1 MFTNDFINI
10 PSEMLTE
17 YDDVKQIE
25 MELLNNIGNGVGI
38 AAVQIGI
45 TKSIIIVKIN
55 GEFVTIVNPVITS
68 KSIEKKASKEGC
80 LSFPNKIVKK
90 QRHYRVTLQGV
101 NTGFEPVIYKLSGL
115 AAYIAQ
121 HEVDHVNGIH
131 I

>member
-1 MFTNDFINI
+1 MFTNDYINV

-25 MELLNNIGNGVGI
+25 LELLNNIGNGVGI

-55 GEFVTIVNPVITS
+55 GEFVTIVNPVITA
-68 KSIEKKASKEGC
+68 KSLEKKTSKEGC
-80 LSFPNKIVKK
+80 LSFPNKAVKK

-101 NTGFEPVIYKLSGL
+101 NTDFEPVMYKLSGL
-115 AAYIAQ
+115 ASFIAQ
-121 HEVDHVNGIH
+121 HEVDHVNGVH